1 MNHDLASLGLDYAD
15 QLIGQIKRVKKA
27 MQKAIASNDEAE
39 LRVLTAALD
48 KMRIST
54 LTELPRYF
62 VAGEYFT
69 SYTAASE
76 HCCRVNAARASNDF
90 VRIIDILHV

>member
-39 LRVLTAALD
+39 LRVLTSALD
-48 KMRIST
+48 KMRVYT

-69 SYTAASE
+69 SYTSATE
-76 HCCRVNAARASNDF
+76 YWIKVNAARAPNDF
-90 VRIIDILHV
+90 VRIVDILHI